1 MISISLYH
9 QYTRNIATALGIGY
23 VLAVDD
29 EQVTAQI
36 PDSADPVLVAIIP
49 SDDTAD
55 SLTADNM
62 SEASTSLLFIVSPI
76 KADTDTA
83 EFFARHQLLT
93 EKCKKLMML
102 YADAYPSLLGIKENR
117 ISSDPITGQFS
128 GNMAGYILSFS
139 LSNPA
144 TFYAETVPDIPGI
157 DPASAYIEI
166 ADVAGL
172 MEALAGKA
180 QYNHRHSAT
189 DIDGLEDVI
198 TSQGTRYAIVADV
211 AAGGVKLGD
220 TIPAGTDITALAER
234 LFLPPVSPTFTAPTL
249 GLTAIMTSHA
259 NDALPASMECGE
271 IRSIKLTALLN
282 RGSINGARVAGVW
295 QTAAVQN
302 PRSGERTAYII
313 AGTDATVGGYIE
325 LYNRQIL
332 AGANTFNATA
342 DYAEGPQ
349 PLDSK
354 GLPYSTPLAPGT
366 VAKSVTCNGL
376 RGHFYG
382 TYSDSAA
389 VDATRIRALA
399 GKGTGA
405 ANGNTFSIAIPAGAM
420 QVIFAYP
427 ATLRAVSSVKHVE
440 GLGAEV
446 KGVFAETAID
456 VPGANGY
463 SPIPY
468 RLYIYT
474 PAVAFSSAQTYNVTI

>member
-1 MISISLYH
+1 MADF
-9 QYTRNIATALGIGY
+9 IAT
-23 VLAVDD
+23 
-29 EQVTAQI
+29 EETAG
-36 PDSADPVLVAIIP
+36 
-49 SDDTAD
+49 
-55 SLTADNM
+55 
-62 SEASTSLLFIVSPI
+62 
-76 KADTDTA
+76 
-83 EFFARHQLLT
+83 QLL
-93 EKCKKLMML
+93 LHAPAPL
-102 YADAYPSLLGIKENR
+102 DAKQKVATLAEAQARAFDGYQTYVVELGQWI
-117 ISSDPITGQFS
+117 GF
-128 GNMAGYILSFS
+128 
-139 LSNPA
+139 
-144 TFYAETVPDIPGI
+144 
-157 DPASAYIEI
+157 
-166 ADVAGL
+166 
-172 MEALAGKA
+172 
-180 QYNHRHSAT
+180 
-189 DIDGLEDVI
+189 
-198 TSQGTRYAIVADV
+198 SQGTGGAIEYKQIGAGGTAEAIVADV
-211 AAGGVKLGD
+211 ASGGVKVGD
-220 TIPAGTDITALAER
+220 TIPAGTDISALANLIFSAT
-234 LFLPPVSPTFTAPTL
+234 LFPTFTAPSL

-259 NDALPASMECGE
+259 NAALPASMECGE

-302 PRSGERTAYII
+302 PRSGEKTAYII
-313 AGTDATVGGYIE
+313 AGTDVTVGGYIE

-376 RGHFYG
+376 RGHFFG
-382 TYSDSAA
+382 TYADTAA

-405 ANGNTFSIAIPAGAM
+405 ANGTTFSIAIPAGAM

-427 ATLRAVSSVKHVE
+427 ATLRPISSVKHVE